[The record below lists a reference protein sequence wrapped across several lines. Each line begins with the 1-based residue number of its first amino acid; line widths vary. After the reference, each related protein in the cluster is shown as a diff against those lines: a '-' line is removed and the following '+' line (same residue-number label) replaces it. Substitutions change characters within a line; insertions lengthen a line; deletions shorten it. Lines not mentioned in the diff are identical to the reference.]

1 MGYQQVKKPKFYV
14 DMLSYLHATG
24 NGKYLQNSSD
34 VNLAS
39 GEYEDVLYG
48 NPVSIVSRNI
58 INSSGGSMMYMSSP
72 EWEANKT
79 AENCF
84 PTFYTDFVAIL
95 NHNFGGLEVYVGSK
109 SEDNLTEASFGSAS
123 GAGVFNADK
132 SVNINKSEDDYQT
145 YNGFSLGVL
154 ETPFKFEN
162 RGRIFMYNSP
172 DTNNANMGSRY
183 FGSFMMGNTW
193 TPPHNPNLSMNITR
207 KFDGI
212 KSKRTQSGHTRA
224 DMDYIGRP
232 LWAGHNAFELWNYD
246 YNHKVTPPTVET
258 MIQEDPK
265 ANLGNM
271 GRRSWKLT
279 WDSINETDV
288 FNSIEGS
295 NLNNL
300 FNDGGQNLIGVDN
313 PFLEQ
318 KSFISR
324 VWTPTLG
331 GTLPFMFQID
341 DSNMNPDQFV
351 LARFKKNSLT
361 TRNKAPHL
369 YSFSV
374 EIEEV
379 Y

>member
-1 MGYQQVKKPKFYV
+1 
-14 DMLSYLHATG
+14 
-24 NGKYLQNSSD
+24 
-34 VNLAS
+34 
-39 GEYEDVLYG
+39 
-48 NPVSIVSRNI
+48 
-58 INSSGGSMMYMSSP
+58 MYMSSP
-72 EWEANKT
+72 EWEANKI

-109 SEDNLTEASFGSAS
+109 AEDGLSEISFGSQTTP
-123 GAGVFNADK
+123 FDADK

-154 ETPFKFEN
+154 TTPYKFEN
-162 RGRIFMYNSP
+162 RGRIFMYNSA
-172 DTNNANMGSRY
+172 DYDNENMGARY
-183 FGSFMMGNTW
+183 WGSFMVGKTW
-193 TPPHNPNLSMNITR
+193 SPPHNPNLSMNITR

-232 LWAGHNAFELWNYD
+232 LWAGHNPFELWNYD
-246 YNHKVTPPTVET
+246 YDHNQIPPTTQT
-258 MIQEDPK
+258 MFQEDPK
-265 ANLGNM
+265 ANLSNM

-279 WDSINETDV
+279 WDSVNETDL
-288 FNSIEGS
+288 FNTLESS
-295 NLNNL
+295 NLNDV
-300 FNDGGQNLIGVDN
+300 FNDGTYDGVDN
-313 PFLEQ
+313 PFLEEE
-318 KSFISR
+318 SFLSR

-331 GTLPFMFQID
+331 GTLPFMMQID

-351 LARFKKNSLT
+351 IARFKKNSLT
-361 TRNKAPHL
+361 TRNKAPNL

-374 EIEEV
+374 DIEEV

>member
-1 MGYQQVKKPKFYV
+1 MGYQQVKKPKFYI
-14 DMLSYLHATG
+14 DMLSYFHATG
-24 NGKYLQNSSD
+24 NRKYLQNSSGVD
-34 VNLAS
+34 LAS

-58 INSSGGSMMYMSSP
+58 INSSGGKMMYMSSP
-72 EWEANKT
+72 EWEANKI

-109 SEDNLTEASFGSAS
+109 AEDGLSEISFGSQTTP
-123 GAGVFNADK
+123 FDADK

-154 ETPFKFEN
+154 TTPYKFEN
-162 RGRIFMYNSP
+162 RGRIFMYNSA
-172 DTNNANMGSRY
+172 DYDNENMGARY
-183 FGSFMMGNTW
+183 WGSFMVGKTW
-193 TPPHNPNLSMNITR
+193 SPPHNPNLSMNITR

-232 LWAGHNAFELWNYD
+232 LWAGHNPFELWNYD
-246 YNHKVTPPTVET
+246 YDHNQIPPTTQT
-258 MIQEDPK
+258 MFQEDPK
-265 ANLGNM
+265 ANLSNM

-279 WDSINETDV
+279 WDSVNETDL
-288 FNSIEGS
+288 FNTLESS
-295 NLNNL
+295 NLNDV
-300 FNDGGQNLIGVDN
+300 FNDGTYDGVDN
-313 PFLEQ
+313 PFLEEE
-318 KSFISR
+318 SFLSR

-331 GTLPFMFQID
+331 GTLPFMMQID

-351 LARFKKNSLT
+351 IARFKKNSLT
-361 TRNKAPHL
+361 TRNKAPNL

-374 EIEEV
+374 DIEEV